1 MNIAHKKEN
10 SNEIQTV
17 AEHSISTATLASSF
31 AIAPLK
37 NFIYDIALMH
47 DIGKYQKSFQNKI
60 NAGSEQR
67 VEHAACGAAEFPKA
81 VNTGFALMAQYCIA
95 GHHTGLPDG
104 GDRTD
109 TDYTTASTLSGRLSH
124 TERFDDYSAYKDE
137 LVFRPVSDGDI
148 IKLFSDI
155 KGNNKEDY
163 LERYAFLT
171 RYCFS
176 CLTDADS
183 LDTAHFC
190 TGREDKELVS
200 DFEVCLRKL
209 NFILESFYPET
220 ELQKAR
226 SRVQKQ
232 VYANIEEDADI
243 YLMNMPTGS
252 GKTLCSMKFALERAI
267 KTGRR
272 RIIYVIPYNSI
283 IDQTAT
289 VFENI
294 FRNSASIVR
303 HQSSFCYD
311 DTDLDEDYKNH
322 IKNAVENWNAQIII
336 TTSVQFFESVYKNK
350 RSRLRKLHNM
360 ADSIIVFDEVHI
372 MPVNYLKPCLRAVSN
387 ITKLLNSEAV
397 FLTATMPDFEALVRK
412 YSFPSTI
419 VRELVTDKKDFPF
432 FKKGDYTY
440 IGEVSEEELIAKMS
454 DYPSV
459 LIVVN
464 KRKTASSLYQKVQ
477 GKKYHLSTYM
487 SAFDRQNT
495 IHQIRR
501 ELENLYAD
509 YPNLQDVPIDRRI
522 TVVSTSLIEAGVDLD
537 FHTVCRELSGLDS
550 ILQAGG
556 RCNREGRRTGAK
568 IMIFNFGN
576 ACQNGAVNITKALLQ
591 EYDDISDDGCI
602 REYYSRLFDFCD
614 EEVRRQTIAAD
625 CGRPQNIPFSTYA
638 KSFNMIDSRQT
649 IAVAVGCDETSS
661 KLIDTLKAVGF
672 TNYHKLQKYT
682 CTVYENELEDLLRQ
696 GAVKEYGGVFCLIN
710 PDYYSK
716 ETGICFEATDYY
728 I

>member
-1 MNIAHKKEN
+1 MNIAHTKEN

-17 AEHSISTATLASSF
+17 AEHSIATAILASSF

-47 DIGKYQKSFQNKI
+47 DIGKYQKSFQKKI
-60 NAGSEQR
+60 STGSKHR

-81 VNTGFALMAQYCIA
+81 VNTGFALMAQCCIA

-109 TDYTTASTLSGRLSH
+109 TDYTTNSTLYGRLSH
-124 TERFDDYSAYKDE
+124 TERFDNYSAYKDE
-137 LVFRPVSDGDI
+137 LILRPVSDKDI

-155 KGNNKEDY
+155 KGNNAEDY

-190 TGREDKELVS
+190 TGREDKELKS
-200 DFEVCLRKL
+200 DFEMCLRKL
-209 NFILESFYPET
+209 NCVLDSFYCET

-232 VYANIEEDADI
+232 VYDKTDEQADI

-267 KTGRR
+267 KTGKR

-283 IDQTAT
+283 IDQTVT

-294 FRNSASIVR
+294 FGNSADIVR

-311 DTDLDEDYKNH
+311 DTDLDEDYRKHMKNV
-322 IKNAVENWNAQIII
+322 AENWNAQIII

-397 FLTATMPDFEALVRK
+397 FLTATMPDFEALVHK
-412 YSFPSTI
+412 YSFPSTVI
-419 VRELVTDKKDFPF
+419 RELVTDKKDFSF

-440 IGEVSEEELIAKMS
+440 IGEISEEELIDKMS

-464 KRKTASSLYQKVQ
+464 KRKTAFSLYQKAK
-477 GKKYHLSTYM
+477 GRKYHLSTYM

-495 IHQIRR
+495 IAQIQK
-501 ELENLYAD
+501 ELKKLYAD
-509 YPNLQDVPIDRRI
+509 YPNLENVPEDRKI
-522 TVVSTSLIEAGVDLD
+522 TVISTSLIEAGVDLD

-556 RCNREGRRTGAK
+556 RCNREGRRSGAK
-568 IMIFNFGN
+568 IMIFSFGN
-576 ACQNGAVNITKALLQ
+576 VSQKAEVDITKGLLQ

-602 REYYSRLFDFCD
+602 REYYSRLFDFRD
-614 EEVRRQTIAAD
+614 EEIKKNTIAAD
-625 CGRPQNIPFSTYA
+625 CSKPQNIPFSTYA
-638 KSFNMIDSRQT
+638 KNFNMIDNQT
-649 IAVAVGCDETSS
+649 VAVAVESDEQSRE
-661 KLIDTLKAVGF
+661 LINTLKAVGF
-672 TNYHKLQKYT
+672 TNYRQLQKYT
-682 CTVYENELEDLLRQ
+682 FTVYENELEILLKQ

-716 ETGICFEATDYY
+716 ETGISFEAKDYY